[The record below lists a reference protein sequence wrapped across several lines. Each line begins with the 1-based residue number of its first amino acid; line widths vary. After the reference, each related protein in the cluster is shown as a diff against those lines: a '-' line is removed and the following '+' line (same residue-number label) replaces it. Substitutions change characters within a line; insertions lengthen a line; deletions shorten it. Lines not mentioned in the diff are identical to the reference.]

1 MTRLSRRELA
11 TRIRG
16 LFYPGTGEEV
26 IGYILD
32 RLRDKSKRRH
42 FVADLTDKAASQK
55 ARMKRFWHRRDQELW
70 DEQTTLLI
78 KTVKE
83 LR

>member
-42 FVADLTDKAASQK
+42 FKHPERV
-55 ARMKRFWHRRDQELW
+55 RMGHY
-70 DEQTTLLI
+70 
-78 KTVKE
+78 
-83 LR
+83 